1 MSTYISINEAGK
13 SITPVT
19 KRDGVDFKRDGVD
32 FLGWST
38 DRKGKTGIISIKA
51 DGNKTYYAVW
61 KDTKKPVAVL
71 EDVTSN
77 LSASQTITFKL
88 YDTAEG
94 KTNTGSDIAGYYIG
108 TNPDAESNTKKNV
121 TADKMVH
128 TAAVKQLHLMEKPHI
143 IFSLMIKQEI

>member
-19 KRDGVDFKRDGVD
+19 KRDGVD

-51 DGNKTYYAVW
+51 DGNKTCYAIW

-77 LSASQTITFKL
+77 
-88 YDTAEG
+88 
-94 KTNTGSDIAGYYIG
+94 
-108 TNPDAESNTKKNV
+108 
-121 TADKMVH
+121 
-128 TAAVKQLHLMEKPHI
+128 
-143 IFSLMIKQEI
+143 